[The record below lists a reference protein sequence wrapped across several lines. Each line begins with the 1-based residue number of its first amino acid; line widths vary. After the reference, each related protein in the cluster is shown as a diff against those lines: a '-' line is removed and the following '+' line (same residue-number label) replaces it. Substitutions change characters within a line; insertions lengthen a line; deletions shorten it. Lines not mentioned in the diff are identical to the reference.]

1 MADQAY
7 FHGSDTYR
15 TAAHTM
21 LSNIFNYLDSI
32 WDPYW
37 KHEFYDD
44 DDQEEEP
51 HPINHVN
58 FVLDLLKPLDEKIQI
73 KVSRK
78 QGIRLNY

>member
-1 MADQAY
+1 MAATLIELQ
-7 FHGSDTYR
+7 HIQCCLIS
-15 TAAHTM
+15 
-21 LSNIFNYLDSI
+21 FNSLDSI